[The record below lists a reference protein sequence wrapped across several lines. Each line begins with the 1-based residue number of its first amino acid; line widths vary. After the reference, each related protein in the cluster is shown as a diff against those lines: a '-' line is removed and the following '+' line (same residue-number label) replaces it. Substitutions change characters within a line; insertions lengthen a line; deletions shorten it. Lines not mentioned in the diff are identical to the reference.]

1 MKLGAVLLAAL
12 ASFPS
17 AAHAQNADSFYYSNE
32 AALTAGAMVAVQGD
46 DGAAWYNPAGLG
58 GLHRTRLNA
67 NGSVFGFR
75 VRRIDGGLTS
85 RLRGVSSSVD
95 YGGTDFVST
104 PTTASASFALLPNLT
119 LSGGMFH
126 SQHDVR
132 AAVGL
137 GRAASVDGKSTLSQ
151 KIDTLTQ
158 QRKIHAGGAYGFDV
172 GHGLRIGG
180 AMFLVYSVRDSAV
193 DYLVGLDGGG
203 PKPEVIALSAN
214 SATSAFGLQSTNGLQ
229 WDASSRLHF
238 GVLFRMPE
246 FGFRASGKN
255 ALTSIASE
263 SGETAFAITDQKG
276 ASNRIRWR
284 DPARLVFGVAY
295 EPTDKVRLA
304 IDADVSFAL
313 EEDTWGARHDAT
325 AHARAGLML
334 KPLDSVH
341 VGLGAFVDPAS
352 ERALGESLGSIRADY
367 YGGTA
372 GVIFRT
378 RLTKDTGPDAP
389 VITLC
394 TAVRYAV
401 GVGDARTV
409 AISDDATSAGSRA
422 VTVHDIMPYLGSSVG
437 F

>member
-1 MKLGAVLLAAL
+1 VLATWLAL
-12 ASFPS
+12 PS
-17 AAHAQNADSFYYSNE
+17 AARAQNADSFYYSNE
-32 AALTAGAMVAVQGD
+32 AALSAGAMVAVQGD

-75 VRRIDGGLTS
+75 LRRIDGGLTS
-85 RLRGVSSSVD
+85 RLRGLSSSVD

-132 AAVGL
+132 AAVGI
-137 GRAASVDGKSTLSQ
+137 GRTSSLDGKSNLSQ

-193 DYLVGLDGGG
+193 DYLVGLDDGG
-203 PKPEVIALSAN
+203 PQPEVIALSAN
-214 SATSAFGLQSTNGLQ
+214 SGTSAFGLQSTTGLQ
-229 WDASSRLHF
+229 WDASSRLHL

-246 FGFRASGKN
+246 LGFRASGKN
-255 ALTSIASE
+255 TLTSIANA
-263 SGETAFAITDQKG
+263 SGETAFAVTDQKA

-295 EPTDKVRLA
+295 EPTDAVRLA
-304 IDADVSFAL
+304 VDADVSFAL

-325 AHARAGLML
+325 AHARAGVLL

-352 ERALGESLGSIRADY
+352 ERALGESLGSIRANY

-378 RLTKDTGPDAP
+378 RLTKDSGPDAP

-394 TAVRYAV
+394 TALRYAV
-401 GVGDARTV
+401 GIGTARTA
-409 AISDDATSAGSRA
+409 AISDDATSVGSRD
-422 VTVHDIMPYLGSSVG
+422 VIVHDIMPYLGSSVG